1 MKKGLGRGLD
11 SLFGVYGDDVSAQV
25 GKGTT
30 QVVKMPGD
38 LDGDLTNDTVVELPL
53 ADIDPNT
60 NQPRK
65 NFNDATLKELADSIK
80 VHGVIQPI
88 IVVKMGERYMI
99 IAGERRYRASKIA
112 GLSTIPAIVKNY
124 NEKEIAEVS
133 LLENLQREDLNPMEC
148 ARAMK
153 KLMTDFGWTQETVA
167 DRLGKSRPVVANTVR
182 LLNLEPEV
190 IDMIEK
196 GKISAGHARSLVA
209 VTDKKA
215 QIKLAHQVCEKKLTV
230 RDLERA
236 VKGSSG
242 SKNKMEQSSELK
254 DLIEDMKHVLGTK
267 VSVLGSD
274 QRGRIYIDYYSS
286 ADLDRIYDLIQ
297 KLKKWYVFHVEHKKC
312 GYLTITTFFI
322 YNW

>member
-11 SLFGVYGDDVSAQV
+11 SLFGVYENTSDVNEN
-25 GKGTT
+25 KMETK
-30 QVVKMPGD
+30 VVKLPAD
-38 LDGDLTNDTVVELPL
+38 LDGDLTNDEVRELPL
-53 ADIDPNT
+53 NEIDTNV

-65 NFNDATLKELADSIK
+65 VFDENTLKELSASIK

-99 IAGERRYRASKIA
+99 IAGERRFRASKLA

-153 KLMTDFGWTQETVA
+153 KLMTDFGWTQEIVA
-167 DRLGKSRPVVANTVR
+167 DRLGKSRPVIGNTIR

-190 IDMIEK
+190 IEMIEK
-196 GKISAGHARSLVA
+196 GKLSAGHARSLVA

-215 QIKLAHQVCEKKLTV
+215 QIKLAKQVMEKKLTV
-230 RDLERA
+230 RDLEKAVRSVNNPRA
-236 VKGSSG
+236 AAA
-242 SKNKMEQSSELK
+242 QSSELK
-254 DLIEDMKHVLGTK
+254 ELIDDMKRVLGTK
-267 VSVLGSD
+267 VSVLGTD
-274 QRGRIYIDYYSS
+274 QRGRIYIDYYSR
-286 ADLDRIYDLIQ
+286 ADLDRIYDCIE
-297 KLKKWYVFHVEHKKC
+297 KLKK
-312 GYLTITTFFI
+312 
-322 YNW
+322 

>member
-11 SLFGVYGDDVSAQV
+11 SLFGVYGDDVNAQV

-112 GLSTIPAIVKNY
+112 GLSTIPVIVKNY

-242 SKNKMEQSSELK
+242 SKNKMDQSSELK
-254 DLIEDMKHVLGTK
+254 DLIEDMKRVLGTK

-297 KLKKWYVFHVEHKKC
+297 KLKK
-312 GYLTITTFFI
+312 
-322 YNW
+322 